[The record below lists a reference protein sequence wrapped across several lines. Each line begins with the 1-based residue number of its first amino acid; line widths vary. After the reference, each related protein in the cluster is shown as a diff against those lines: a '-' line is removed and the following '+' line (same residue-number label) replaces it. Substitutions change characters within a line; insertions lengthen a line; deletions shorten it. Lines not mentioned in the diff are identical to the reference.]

1 MNTSARRV
9 FGFAPTLFERLLAEP
24 SDHDN
29 ISHWNIQELKN
40 SVARDIE
47 ELLNTRSIHFDQLD
61 SFPHAKK
68 AIINFGILD
77 FVGLSTA
84 NPLHRDQICKAIQ
97 ETICNQE
104 TRLSHVQVLMHIDSD
119 HVGSLLL
126 TIRGV
131 LNLQPIS
138 EPVIFDAVLNPSTQQ
153 YSIRSSNQ

>member
-1 MNTSARRV
+1 MNSHHRSA
-9 FGFAPTLFERLLAEP
+9 FGFQPTLFERLLTEP
-24 SDHDN
+24 SASQN
-29 ISHWNIQELKN
+29 ISHWNIQELKD

-47 ELLNTRSIHFDQLD
+47 ELLNTRSIQIDNFDQ
-61 SFPHAKK
+61 FPQAKK
-68 AIINFGILD
+68 TVINFGILD

-84 NPLHRDQICKAIQ
+84 NPLHRDQICQAIQ
-97 ETICNQE
+97 ETIGNQE
-104 TRLSHVQVLMHIDSD
+104 TRLSHVQVFMHIDSD

-153 YSIRSSNQ
+153 YSIRSSNN